1 MRYFW
6 LAVSIEG
13 ICSVSLPKRAI
24 FALLIFLGCV
34 LVTGGVI
41 ALTRPIVLKI
51 GFIARVVAALSPLA
65 CGGWFATKTLRVTRD
80 RDMSFGE
87 VVKLV
92 FRG

>member
-1 MRYFW
+1 M
-6 LAVSIEG
+6 
-13 ICSVSLPKRAI
+13 SLPKKAV
-24 FALLIFLGCV
+24 FALLIFIGCA

-51 GFIARVVAALSPLA
+51 GFIARVIAALSPIV

-80 RDMSFGE
+80 RDMSFRE

-92 FRG
+92 FGV

>member
-13 ICSVSLPKRAI
+13 ICSVSLAKRAI
-24 FALLIFLGCV
+24 FTLLIFVGCV
-34 LVTGGVI
+34 LVTGGLSPSRI
-41 ALTRPIVLKI
+41 SIVLKI

>member
-1 MRYFW
+1 MRYSW
-6 LAVSIEG
+6 LVVSIEG

-24 FALLIFLGCV
+24 FTLLIFIGCV

-51 GFIARVVAALSPLA
+51 GFSARVIAALSPIV

-80 RDMSFGE
+80 RDLSFGE

-92 FRG
+92 FWG